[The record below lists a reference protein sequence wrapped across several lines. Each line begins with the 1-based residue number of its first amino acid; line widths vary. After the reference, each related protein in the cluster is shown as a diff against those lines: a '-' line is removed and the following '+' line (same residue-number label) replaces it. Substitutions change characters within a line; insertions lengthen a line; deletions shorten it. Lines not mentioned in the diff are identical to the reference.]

1 MVARSLGYTLT
12 TRLASPSLPQLRC
25 TLRYI
30 PLQVLQRMVTHSQF
44 CMSGDNTI
52 QATARAMR
60 GAAEDAATDAAKAGD
75 EGGDDDDDGT
85 AAARN
90 FIFVLSDANFRRYGL
105 DPRNES
111 FARYHPTPY
120 TPLGTVSTLSRGPT
134 PSHPLRRASRA
145 MQSWSAR

>member
-1 MVARSLGYTLT
+1 
-12 TRLASPSLPQLRC
+12 
-25 TLRYI
+25 
-30 PLQVLQRMVTHSQF
+30 MVTHSQF

-90 FIFVLSDANFRRYGL
+90 FIFVLSDANFRRCGL
-105 DPRNES
+105 DP
-111 FARYHPTPY
+111 
-120 TPLGTVSTLSRGPT
+120 
-134 PSHPLRRASRA
+134 LRRIFR
-145 MQSWSAR
+145 

>member
-1 MVARSLGYTLT
+1 MVSKAIVSRAKVSRSIVRIT
-12 TRLASPSLPQLRC
+12 P
-25 TLRYI
+25 
-30 PLQVLQRMVTHSQF
+30 
-44 CMSGDNTI
+44 CMSGDHTI

-105 DPRNES
+105 DP
-111 FARYHPTPY
+111 
-120 TPLGTVSTLSRGPT
+120 
-134 PSHPLRRASRA
+134 LRRIFR
-145 MQSWSAR
+145 